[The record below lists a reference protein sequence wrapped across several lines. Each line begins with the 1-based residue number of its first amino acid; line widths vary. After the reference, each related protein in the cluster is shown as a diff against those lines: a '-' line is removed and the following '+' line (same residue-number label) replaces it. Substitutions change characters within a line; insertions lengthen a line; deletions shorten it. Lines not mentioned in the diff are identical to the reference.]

1 MGLNVIFL
9 AYLCILHTYM
19 CTNQKSLKIENTK
32 NMRKAFVH
40 FLWGTLVLAF
50 VVSGLAFTAIWN
62 GWIGY
67 MPPIEDLQNPINRF
81 ATQIYSADGKV
92 IGTWNFNREN
102 RVCIPYSNLSP
113 HLVDAL
119 VATEDARFYD
129 HSGVDFIALGRAIV
143 KRGLLGQTSA
153 GGGSTITQQLAKQ
166 LYSETAKST
175 LQRVLQK
182 PIEWVIAVKLERNYT
197 KEEIIALYLN
207 YFDFLHN
214 AVGIKTASNTYFNK
228 EPKDLTVEEA
238 ATLIGLCKNPS
249 LFNPVRYPERCRERR
264 NVVLDQMR
272 KAGYLTDSQY
282 DEYAA
287 KDLTLDF
294 HRTDHK
300 DGTAPYL
307 REFLRIY
314 MTAERP
320 DISKYPSWN
329 KRQYVLDSIAWVTD
343 PLYGWCN
350 KNFKK
355 DGTPYNLNADGLKVY
370 TTIDSRMQRYAEE
383 AVYGHVARFLQPE
396 FTKENRRKSNAPFT
410 SQLTKKQV
418 NQIMERAVL
427 QSERYRVMKANGASD
442 EEIHRAFH
450 TPTDMSVF
458 TYHGDLDTTMTP
470 LDSIR
475 YVKSFLRAG
484 FMSMDPKTGA
494 VKAYVGGLD
503 YRHFMYDMVTG
514 GRRQVGST
522 IKPFLYSLAMEN
534 GFSPC
539 DLAPNVQRT
548 YMVAGQ
554 PWTPRNASH
563 KRAGEMVTLK
573 WGLAQSSNWVSAYLM
588 SKLSPQQFVQLL
600 HDYGINNP
608 DIHPSMSLCLG
619 PCEVSVAEMVS
630 AYTTFANGGIRVAPL
645 FVSRIE
651 DNDGNVVAT
660 FQPRMNEVIS
670 AESANKMLVEL
681 MGVVE
686 GGTAGRLRYK
696 YNFTGDIGGK
706 TGTTNRNSDA
716 WFMGFT
722 PELVSGCWVGGED
735 RDIHFDSMRM
745 GQGATMAL
753 PIWAYFMKKVYRDS
767 SLPYDPNSKFNLP
780 EGFDPCAKDADDMEY
795 GIDEVYE

>member
-1 MGLNVIFL
+1 
-9 AYLCILHTYM
+9 
-19 CTNQKSLKIENTK
+19 
-32 NMRKAFVH
+32 MRKVFIH
-40 FLWGTLVLAF
+40 FLWWLLGLTFLGSSLAF
-50 VVSGLAFTAIWN
+50 VAIWN

-67 MPPIEDLQNPINRF
+67 MPPVEDLQNPISRF
-81 ATQIYSADGKV
+81 ATQIYSSDGKV

-102 RVCIPYSNLSP
+102 RICVPYSDLSP
-113 HLVDAL
+113 YLVKAL
-119 VATEDARFYD
+119 VATEDVRFYD
-129 HSGVDFIALGRAIV
+129 HSGIDFIALSRAIV

-166 LYSETAKST
+166 LYSDAAGST
-175 LQRVLQK
+175 LERLLQK

-214 AVGIKTASNTYFNK
+214 AVGIKTASTTYFYK
-228 EPKDLTVEEA
+228 DPKNLTLEEA
-238 ATLIGLCKNPS
+238 ATLVGLCKNPS

-272 KAGYLTDSQY
+272 KAGYITDEQY
-282 DEYAA
+282 EKSCA
-287 KDLTLDF
+287 LPITLNF
-294 HRTDHK
+294 HRNDHK

-307 REFLRIY
+307 REFLRVY
-314 MTAERP
+314 MSAERP
-320 DISKYPSWN
+320 DRSKYPSWN
-329 KRQYVLDSIAWVTD
+329 KRQYVLDSIAWDTD

-383 AVYGHVARFLQPE
+383 AVYGHVARYLQPE
-396 FTKENRRKSNAPFT
+396 FFKENKGKPNAPFT

-427 QSERYRVMKANGASD
+427 QSERYRILKANGASD
-442 EEIHRAFH
+442 EDIHKSFH
-450 TPTDMSVF
+450 TPTDMSIF
-458 TYHGDLDTTMTP
+458 TYHGDVDTTMTP
-470 LDSIR
+470 IDSIR

-484 FMSMDPKTGA
+484 FMSMDPVTGA

-503 YRHFMYDMVTG
+503 YTHFMYDMVTG

-539 DLAPNVQRT
+539 DLAPNVQHT
-548 YMVAGQ
+548 YMVAGK

-573 WGLAQSSNWVSAYLM
+573 WGLAQSSNWISAYLM

-619 PCEVSVAEMVS
+619 PCEMTVAEMVS
-630 AYTTFANGGIRVAPL
+630 AYTTFANHGIRTAPM

-651 DNDGNVVAT
+651 DNEGNVIT
-660 FQPRMNEVIS
+660 NFQPRMNEVIS
-670 AESANKMLVEL
+670 EESANKMLVL
-681 MGVVE
+681 LKGVVD

-696 YNFTGDIGGK
+696 YNFTGEIGGK

-722 PELVSGCWVGGED
+722 PQLVSGCWVGGDD

-753 PIWAYFMKKVYRDS
+753 PIWAYFMKKVYRDRT
-767 SLPYDPNSKFNLP
+767 LPYDPNAKFDLP
-780 EGFDPCAKDADDMEY
+780 EGFDGCSHNAEDDMEY
-795 GIDEVYE
+795 GIEEVYE

>member
-1 MGLNVIFL
+1 
-9 AYLCILHTYM
+9 
-19 CTNQKSLKIENTK
+19 
-32 NMRKAFVH
+32 MRKVFIH
-40 FLWGTLVLAF
+40 FLWWLLGLTFLGSSLAF
-50 VVSGLAFTAIWN
+50 VAIWN

-67 MPPIEDLQNPINRF
+67 MPPIEDLQNPISRF
-81 ATQIYSADGKV
+81 ATQIYSSDGKV

-102 RVCIPYSNLSP
+102 RICVPYSNLSP
-113 HLVDAL
+113 YLVQAL
-119 VATEDARFYD
+119 VATEDVRFYD
-129 HSGVDFIALGRAIV
+129 HSGIDFIALSRAIV

-166 LYSETAKST
+166 LYSDTAGST
-175 LQRVLQK
+175 LERLLQK

-197 KEEIIALYLN
+197 KEEIISLYLN

-214 AVGIKTASNTYFNK
+214 AVGIKTAATTYFYK
-228 EPKDLTVEEA
+228 DPKNLTLEEA

-272 KAGYLTDSQY
+272 KAGYITDEQY
-282 DEYAA
+282 HKSCELP
-287 KDLTLDF
+287 LTLNF
-294 HRTDHK
+294 HRNDHK

-307 REFLRIY
+307 REFLRVY
-314 MTAERP
+314 MSAERP
-320 DISKYPSWN
+320 DRSKYPSWN
-329 KRQYVLDSIAWVTD
+329 KRQYVLDSIAWDTD

-383 AVYGHVARFLQPE
+383 AVYGHVARYLQPE
-396 FTKENRRKSNAPFT
+396 FFKENKGKPNAPFT

-427 QSERYRVMKANGASD
+427 QSERYRILKANGASD
-442 EEIHRAFH
+442 EEIHKSFH
-450 TPTDMSVF
+450 TPTDMSIF
-458 TYHGDLDTTMTP
+458 TYHGDVDTTMTP
-470 LDSIR
+470 IDSIR

-484 FMSMDPKTGA
+484 FMSMDPVTGA

-503 YRHFMYDMVTG
+503 YTHFMYDMVTG

-539 DLAPNVQRT
+539 DLAPNVQHT
-548 YMVAGQ
+548 YMVAGK

-573 WGLAQSSNWVSAYLM
+573 WGLAQSSNWISAYLM

-619 PCEVSVAEMVS
+619 PCEMTVAEMVS
-630 AYTTFANGGIRVAPL
+630 AYTTFANHGIRTAPM

-651 DNDGNVVAT
+651 DNEGNVIT
-660 FQPRMNEVIS
+660 NFQPRMNEVIS
-670 AESANKMLVEL
+670 EESANKMLVL
-681 MGVVE
+681 LKGVVD

-696 YNFTGDIGGK
+696 YNFTGEIGGK

-722 PELVSGCWVGGED
+722 PQLVSGCWVGGDD

-753 PIWAYFMKKVYRDS
+753 PIWAYFMKKVYRDKT
-767 SLPYDPNSKFNLP
+767 LPYDPNAKFDLP
-780 EGFDPCAKDADDMEY
+780 EGFDGCSHNAEDDMEY
-795 GIDEVYE
+795 GIEEVYE

>member
-1 MGLNVIFL
+1 
-9 AYLCILHTYM
+9 
-19 CTNQKSLKIENTK
+19 
-32 NMRKAFVH
+32 MRKVLIH
-40 FLWGTLVLAF
+40 FLWWLLGLTFLGSSLAF
-50 VVSGLAFTAIWN
+50 VAIWN

-67 MPPIEDLQNPINRF
+67 MPPIEDLQNPISRF
-81 ATQIYSADGKV
+81 ATQIYSSDGKV

-102 RVCIPYSNLSP
+102 RICVPYSNLSP
-113 HLVDAL
+113 YLVKAL
-119 VATEDARFYD
+119 VATEDVRFYD
-129 HSGVDFIALGRAIV
+129 HSGIDFIALSRAIV

-166 LYSETAKST
+166 LYSDTAGST
-175 LQRVLQK
+175 LERLLQK

-214 AVGIKTASNTYFNK
+214 AVGIKTAATTYFYK
-228 EPKDLTVEEA
+228 DPKDLTLEEA

-249 LFNPVRYPERCRERR
+249 LFNPVRYPERCRDRR

-272 KAGYLTDSQY
+272 KAGYITDEQY
-282 DEYAA
+282 HKSCELP
-287 KDLTLDF
+287 LTLNF
-294 HRTDHK
+294 HRNDHK

-307 REFLRIY
+307 REFLRVY
-314 MTAERP
+314 MSAERP
-320 DISKYPSWN
+320 DRSKYPSWN
-329 KRQYVLDSIAWVTD
+329 KRQYVLDSIAWDTD

-383 AVYGHVARFLQPE
+383 AVYGHVARYLQPE
-396 FTKENRRKSNAPFT
+396 FFKENRGKPNAPFT

-427 QSERYRVMKANGASD
+427 QSERYRILKSNGASD
-442 EEIHRAFH
+442 EEIHKSFH
-450 TPTDMSVF
+450 TPTDMSIF
-458 TYHGDLDTTMTP
+458 TYHGDVDTTMTP
-470 LDSIR
+470 IDSIR

-484 FMSMDPKTGA
+484 FMSMDPTTGA

-503 YRHFMYDMVTG
+503 YTHFMYDMVTG

-548 YMVAGQ
+548 YMVAGM

-573 WGLAQSSNWVSAYLM
+573 WGLAQSSNWISAYLM

-619 PCEVSVAEMVS
+619 PCEMTVAEMVS
-630 AYTTFANGGIRVAPL
+630 AYTTFANRGIRTAPM

-651 DNDGNVVAT
+651 DNEGNVIT
-660 FQPRMNEVIS
+660 SFQPRMNEVIS
-670 AESANKMLVEL
+670 EESANKMLVL
-681 MGVVE
+681 LKGVVD

-696 YNFTGDIGGK
+696 YNFTGEIGGK

-722 PELVSGCWVGGED
+722 PQLVSGCWVGGDD

-753 PIWAYFMKKVYRDS
+753 PIWAYFMKKVYRDKT
-767 SLPYDPNSKFNLP
+767 LPYDPNAKFDLP
-780 EGFDPCAKDADDMEY
+780 EGFDGCSHNAEDDMEY

>member
-1 MGLNVIFL
+1 
-9 AYLCILHTYM
+9 
-19 CTNQKSLKIENTK
+19 
-32 NMRKAFVH
+32 MRKVFIH
-40 FLWGTLVLAF
+40 FLWWLLGLTFLGSSLAF
-50 VVSGLAFTAIWN
+50 VAIWN

-67 MPPIEDLQNPINRF
+67 MPPIEDLQNPISRF
-81 ATQIYSADGKV
+81 ATQIYSSDGKV

-102 RVCIPYSNLSP
+102 RICVPYSNLSP
-113 HLVDAL
+113 YLVQAL
-119 VATEDARFYD
+119 VATEDVRFYD
-129 HSGVDFIALGRAIV
+129 HSGIDFIALSRAIV

-166 LYSETAKST
+166 LYSDAAGST
-175 LQRVLQK
+175 LERLLQK
-182 PIEWVIAVKLERNYT
+182 PIEWAIAVKLERNYT

-214 AVGIKTASNTYFNK
+214 AVGIKTAATTYFYK
-228 EPKDLTVEEA
+228 DPKDLTLEEA

-249 LFNPVRYPERCRERR
+249 LFNPVRYPERCRDRR

-272 KAGYLTDSQY
+272 KAGYITDEQY
-282 DEYAA
+282 HKSCELP
-287 KDLTLDF
+287 LTLNF
-294 HRTDHK
+294 HRNDHK

-307 REFLRIY
+307 REFLRVY
-314 MTAERP
+314 MSAERP
-320 DISKYPSWN
+320 DRSKYPSWN
-329 KRQYVLDSIAWVTD
+329 KRQYVLDSIAWDTD

-383 AVYGHVARFLQPE
+383 AVYGHVARYLQPE
-396 FTKENRRKSNAPFT
+396 FFKENRGKPNAPFT

-418 NQIMERAVL
+418 HQIMERAVL
-427 QSERYRVMKANGASD
+427 QSERYRILKSNGASD
-442 EEIHRAFH
+442 EEIHKSFH
-450 TPTDMSVF
+450 TPTDMSIF
-458 TYHGDLDTTMTP
+458 TYHGDVDTMMTP
-470 LDSIR
+470 IDSIR

-484 FMSMDPKTGA
+484 FMSMDPTTGA

-503 YRHFMYDMVTG
+503 YTHFMYDMVTG

-548 YMVAGQ
+548 YMVAGM

-573 WGLAQSSNWVSAYLM
+573 WGLAQSSNWISAYLM

-619 PCEVSVAEMVS
+619 PCEMTVAEMVS
-630 AYTTFANGGIRVAPL
+630 AYTTFANRGIRTAPM

-651 DNDGNVVAT
+651 DNEGNVIT
-660 FQPRMNEVIS
+660 SFQPRMNEVIS
-670 AESANKMLVEL
+670 EESANKMLVL
-681 MGVVE
+681 LKGVVD

-696 YNFTGDIGGK
+696 YNFTGEIGGK

-722 PELVSGCWVGGED
+722 PQLVSGCWVGGDD

-753 PIWAYFMKKVYRDS
+753 PIWAYFMKKVYRDKT
-767 SLPYDPNSKFNLP
+767 LPYDPNAKFDLP
-780 EGFDPCAKDADDMEY
+780 EGFDGCSHNAEDDMEY

>member
-1 MGLNVIFL
+1 
-9 AYLCILHTYM
+9 
-19 CTNQKSLKIENTK
+19 
-32 NMRKAFVH
+32 MRKVFIH
-40 FLWGTLVLAF
+40 FLWWLLGLTFLGSSLAF
-50 VVSGLAFTAIWN
+50 VAIWN

-67 MPPIEDLQNPINRF
+67 MPPVEDLQNPISRF
-81 ATQIYSADGKV
+81 ATQIYSSDGKV

-102 RVCIPYSNLSP
+102 RICVPYSDLSP
-113 HLVDAL
+113 YLVKAL
-119 VATEDARFYD
+119 VATEDVRFYD
-129 HSGVDFIALGRAIV
+129 HSGIDFIALSRAIV

-166 LYSETAKST
+166 LYSDAAGST
-175 LQRVLQK
+175 LERLLQK

-214 AVGIKTASNTYFNK
+214 AVGIKTASTTYFYK
-228 EPKDLTVEEA
+228 DPKNLTLEEA

-249 LFNPVRYPERCRERR
+249 LFNPVRYPERCCERR

-272 KAGYLTDSQY
+272 KAGYITDEQY
-282 DEYAA
+282 EKSCA
-287 KDLTLDF
+287 LPITLNF
-294 HRTDHK
+294 HRNDHK

-307 REFLRIY
+307 REFLRVY
-314 MTAERP
+314 MSAERP
-320 DISKYPSWN
+320 DRSKYPSWN
-329 KRQYVLDSIAWVTD
+329 KRQYVLDSIAWDTD

-383 AVYGHVARFLQPE
+383 AVYGHVARYLQPE
-396 FTKENRRKSNAPFT
+396 FFKENKGKPNAPFT

-427 QSERYRVMKANGASD
+427 QSERYRILKANGASD
-442 EEIHRAFH
+442 EEIHKSFH
-450 TPTDMSVF
+450 TPTDMSIF
-458 TYHGDLDTTMTP
+458 TYHGDVDTTMTP
-470 LDSIR
+470 IDSIR

-484 FMSMDPKTGA
+484 FMSMDPVTGA

-503 YRHFMYDMVTG
+503 YTHFMYDMVTG

-539 DLAPNVQRT
+539 DLAPNVQHT
-548 YMVAGQ
+548 YMVAGK

-573 WGLAQSSNWVSAYLM
+573 WGLAQSSNWISAYLM

-619 PCEVSVAEMVS
+619 PCEMTVAEMVS
-630 AYTTFANGGIRVAPL
+630 AYTTFANHGIRTAPM

-651 DNDGNVVAT
+651 DNEGNVIT
-660 FQPRMNEVIS
+660 NFQPRMNEVIS
-670 AESANKMLVEL
+670 EESANKMLVL
-681 MGVVE
+681 LKGVVD

-696 YNFTGDIGGK
+696 YNFTGEIGGK

-722 PELVSGCWVGGED
+722 PQLVSGCWVGGDD

-753 PIWAYFMKKVYRDS
+753 PIWAYFMKKVYRDKT
-767 SLPYDPNSKFNLP
+767 LPYDPNAKFDLP
-780 EGFDPCAKDADDMEY
+780 EGFDGCSHNAEDDMEY
-795 GIDEVYE
+795 GIEEVYE